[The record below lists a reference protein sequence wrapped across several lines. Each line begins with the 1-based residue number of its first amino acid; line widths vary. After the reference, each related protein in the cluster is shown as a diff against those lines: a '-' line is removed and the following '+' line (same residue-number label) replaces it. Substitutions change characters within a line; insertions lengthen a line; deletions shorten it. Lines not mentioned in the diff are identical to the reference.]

1 MTDTKVV
8 KNDDVEFLGVQE
20 ASKLIGVSA
29 DFIYKLTMQKR
40 IPHYKLGKLL
50 KFKRSEILQFME
62 GKRVEPCKS
71 DYQ

>member
-1 MTDTKVV
+1 MSDIKVV
-8 KNDDVEFLGVQE
+8 KDDDCGFLGVQE

-50 KFKRSEILQFME
+50 KFKKSEVLQFME
-62 GKRVEPCKS
+62 EKRVEPHA
-71 DYQ
+71 